1 MQTRLGRFICLLRN
15 FSEKKELNADW
26 KPLSSEFNQEIFDEA
41 KQNNLSSKFDLDGS
55 LKISESIEQSE
66 VLNADN
72 LGELPLDVSSNLP
85 LQQIPSDSILAT
97 RPAKGA
103 LWGDGEVFLK
113 YQKVKFKQSKS
124 PSLKRLQR
132 FLEHEQG
139 RDICII
145 DVKQYSKNTLFNT
158 LLLCSGVTPRHISRM
173 AYSLL
178 KALKTAQVPD
188 SDLFQVL
195 GTRDSGWM
203 LVTMKDLY
211 IYLMTEETRV
221 ELDIENFWKNP
232 MSEQDVQDFRQD
244 EFAMYRRFKKKR

>member
-1 MQTRLGRFICLLRN
+1 MQTRLGRFICLFRN
-15 FSEKKELNADW
+15 FSDKKELNADW
-26 KPLSSEFNQEIFDEA
+26 KPLSSEINQEILDEA
-41 KQNNLSSKFDLDGS
+41 KQNNVSSKFDLNDS
-55 LKISESIEQSE
+55 LNQNESIKQGE
-66 VLNADN
+66 VLSVDI
-72 LGELPLDVSSNLP
+72 LGETPLSAVSNFP
-85 LQQIPSDSILAT
+85 LQATPSDSILAT

-113 YQKVKFKQSKS
+113 YQKVKFKQSKP

-178 KALKTAQVPD
+178 KALKSAQVPD

-203 LVTMKDLY
+203 LLTMKDLY
-211 IYLMTEETRV
+211 IYLMTEETRAD
-221 ELDIENFWKNP
+221 LDIENFWKNP